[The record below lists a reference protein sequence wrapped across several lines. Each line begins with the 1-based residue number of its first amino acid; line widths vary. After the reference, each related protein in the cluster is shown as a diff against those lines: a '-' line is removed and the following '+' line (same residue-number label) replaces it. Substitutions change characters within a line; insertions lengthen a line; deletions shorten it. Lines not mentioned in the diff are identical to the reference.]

1 MCYINGKSGFEDF
14 VDKNEFDEKVKL
26 VLPTT
31 IDRYNESRYFA
42 QLLSALEPS
51 EANIPQANWLLSA
64 FFSAVISIREAAE
77 IDITSRGISKSDFNK
92 MDIAKE
98 FYRPSHSPAP
108 YENDPLAVNR
118 MFRDIRNLRVHFAVS
133 LVEVKDE
140 KWSLLKIE
148 QNIFLKLKRR
158 QTTEQE
164 ATAFFEHEESSG
176 LVKGLFQH
184 LLVLSSIISNTVKG
198 INA

>member
-1 MCYINGKSGFEDF
+1 MCYINGKSGFEDL

-26 VLPTT
+26 ALPTA

-42 QLLSALEPS
+42 QLLSALEPNES
-51 EANIPQANWLLSA
+51 NIPQANWLLSA

-98 FYRPSHSPAP
+98 FYLPSDSPDP

-118 MFRDIRNLRVHFAVS
+118 MFRDIRNLRVHFAVP
-133 LVEVKDE
+133 LVEIKDG
-140 KWSLLKIE
+140 KWNLLKIE
-148 QNIFLKLKRR
+148 QNTFLKLKRR

-164 ATAFFEHEESSG
+164 TTAFFEYKESSSFI
-176 LVKGLFQH
+176 KGLFQH
-184 LLVLSSIISNTVKG
+184 LFVLSLVISQTIKE